1 MGLAHN
7 IARHMFTPAMP
18 YDQVWGCGT
27 RWKCPFIGP
36 NSVFDKPWCKGVGG
50 VTWRHRGVFP
60 IRLDRWKA
68 QSVYFLNMH
77 GRARPSHTG
86 LERSDRYGSEVG
98 PKNDKIFFF
107 QNRVAR
113 STGGVTWRHRGVFPI
128 CSDRWK
134 AQSVY
139 FLNMHGRARPSHT
152 GLERSDHHGS
162 EVGAKNGKFFFS
174 KPGCQKYRGGNLAPP
189 WSFSNLFGPLES
201 PKCLLFE
208 YARLC

>member
-1 MGLAHN
+1 MKFLKKPKAPGQARGHTDHKLTMGLAHN

-36 NSVFDKPWCKGVGG
+36 KSVFDKPWCKGVGG

-86 LERSDRYGSEVG
+86 LERSD
-98 PKNDKIFFF
+98 
-107 QNRVAR
+107 
-113 STGGVTWRHRGVFPI
+113 H
-128 CSDRWK
+128 
-134 AQSVY
+134 
-139 FLNMHGRARPSHT
+139 H
-152 GLERSDHHGS
+152 GLEVALVGDLKCHGAQLEHLKTLHRS
-162 EVGAKNGKFFFS
+162 VF
-174 KPGCQKYRGGNLAPP
+174 
-189 WSFSNLFGPLES
+189 LEAHNWWTVVD
-201 PKCLLFE
+201 LGVHDL
-208 YARLC
+208 